1 MTFFKEYRV
10 QINSRRI
17 ERLPPYVFHEVN
29 ARKMYLRRKG
39 VDIIDLGMGNPDQP
53 TPPHIIDK
61 LTEVVRDPKT
71 HGYSPSAGLPALRRA
86 ICRHYKRRFDV
97 DLDPE
102 TEAIVTI
109 GSKEGLAHI
118 CLALLDPGDLA
129 IVPNPAYPL
138 HLYGVAIAN
147 GNVFSMPLRPEKEFV
162 PDLQMIPRELWP
174 KPKVMI
180 FNFPHNPTTATVDIS
195 FFEEIVAFARRQ
207 NIIVIHDM
215 AYSDIAFDDTV
226 VPSLLQVKGAKEVGV
241 EFYTMSKS
249 YNMAGWRVGFC
260 LGNPE
265 VINALSVI
273 KNYYDYG
280 VFTPIQVAAI
290 SALDGPQDC
299 VQQSAVRYQSRR
311 DTLVE
316 GLNRIG
322 WPVNKPR
329 ASMFVWAPIPEKY
342 RYLGSMNFALK
353 LMEEAEVAVSPGI
366 GFGDMGEGYVRIS
379 LVENEHRIRQAVRNV
394 KRALF

>member
-1 MTFFKEYRV
+1 MR
-10 QINSRRI
+10 ILSRRL

-29 ARKMYLRRKG
+29 ALKMNLRRKG
-39 VDIIDLGMGNPDQP
+39 VDIIDMGMGNPDQP
-53 TPPHIIDK
+53 TPDHIIDK
-61 LTEVVRDPKT
+61 MVEVARDPKA
-71 HGYSPSAGLPALRRA
+71 HGYSNSAGLPALRRA

-97 DLDPE
+97 DLDAE

-118 CLALLDPGDLA
+118 FLALLDPGDQA

-147 GNVFSMPLRPEKEFV
+147 GNVISLPLNAETDFV
-162 PDLQMIPRELWP
+162 PDLEMITRELWP

-180 FNFPHNPTTATVDIS
+180 FNFPHNPTTATVDIN
-195 FFEEIVAFARRQ
+195 FFEEIVDFARRQ
-207 NIIVIHDM
+207 DIIVIHDM
-215 AYSDIAFDDTV
+215 AYSDIAFDGFE
-226 VPSLLQVKGAKEVGV
+226 VPSFLQVKGAKEVGV

-249 YNMAGWRVGFC
+249 YNMAGSRVGFC

-265 VINALSVI
+265 IIHALSVI

-280 VFTPIQVAAI
+280 VYTPIQVSAI
-290 SALDGPQDC
+290 TALDGPQDC
-299 VQQSAVRYQSRR
+299 VRIARETYQHRR

-322 WPVNKPR
+322 WPVPTPK
-329 ASMFVWAPIPEKY
+329 ASMFIWAPIPEKY
-342 RYLGSMNFALK
+342 REMGSMAFAVK
-353 LMEEAEVAVSPGI
+353 LMEEAEVAISPGV
-366 GFGDMGEGYVRIS
+366 GFGDNGEGYVRIS
-379 LVENEHRIRQAVRNV
+379 LVENDLRIRQAIRNI

>member
-1 MTFFKEYRV
+1 MR
-10 QINSRRI
+10 ILSRRL

-29 ARKMYLRRKG
+29 ALKMKLRRKG
-39 VDIIDLGMGNPDQP
+39 VDVIDLGMGNPDQP
-53 TPPHIIDK
+53 TPDHIIDK
-61 LTEVVRDPKT
+61 MVEVARDPKA

-118 CLALLDPGDLA
+118 FLALLDPGDQA

-147 GNVFSMPLRPEKEFV
+147 GNVISLPLNAEADFV
-162 PDLQMIPRELWP
+162 PDLEIITRELWP

-195 FFEEIVAFARRQ
+195 FFEEIVDFARRKE
-207 NIIVIHDM
+207 IIVIHDM
-215 AYSDIAFDDTV
+215 AYSDIAFDGFE

-249 YNMAGWRVGFC
+249 YNMAGARVGFC

-265 VINALSVI
+265 IINALSVI

-280 VFTPIQVAAI
+280 VYTPIQVSAI
-290 SALDGPQDC
+290 TALDGPQDC
-299 VQQSAVRYQSRR
+299 VRIARKTYQQRR

-322 WPVNKPR
+322 WPVPTPK
-329 ASMFVWAPIPEKY
+329 ASMFIWAPIPEKY
-342 RYLGSMNFALK
+342 REMGSMKFAMK
-353 LMEEAEVAVSPGI
+353 LMEEAEVSISPGV
-366 GFGDMGEGYVRIS
+366 GFGDNGEGYVRIS
-379 LVENEHRIRQAVRNV
+379 LVENDLRIRQAIRNI